1 MGWCLGAPWG
11 SGPWAR
17 ARRARWLRR
26 HWAGLSRSK
35 QLIRNIRPN
44 DVSIIFVHWRKMAK
58 WPTLLIHQS
67 RRKTWQQMP
76 AHTINVTFTDGIRRR
91 VCSTLHQSVT
101 CQSLESRIV
110 TSINS
115 NVMLLQQFL
124 LTIRQISH
132 ETSGQCRS
140 TQGTWSNP
148 LFPHN
153 FAKCW
158 AISKILSK
166 QTQQ

>member
-1 MGWCLGAPWG
+1 MFVII
-11 SGPWAR
+11 SSWA
-17 ARRARWLRR
+17 AQLREP
-26 HWAGLSRSK
+26 GLSRSK

-67 RRKTWQQMP
+67 RRKTSQQML
-76 AHTINVTFTDGIRRR
+76 AFSHWR
-91 VCSTLHQSVT
+91 HQSA
-101 CQSLESRIV
+101 SLVDIAPDCYLSITESRIV

-124 LTIRQISH
+124 LTIHQISH
-132 ETSGQCRS
+132 ETSGQCRN

-158 AISKILSK
+158 AISEILSK